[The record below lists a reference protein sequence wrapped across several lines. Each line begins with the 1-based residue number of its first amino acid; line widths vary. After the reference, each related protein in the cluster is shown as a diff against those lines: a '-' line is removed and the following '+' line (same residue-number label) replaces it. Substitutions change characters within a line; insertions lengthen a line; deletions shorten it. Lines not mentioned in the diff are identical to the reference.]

1 MSRLEKDR
9 PSIKPVDKFT
19 FKEVIRSASSP
30 HVIMVFIMFFMVGT
44 MLYGLALFLPSI
56 VSQLG
61 FSSTKTQ
68 LLSVGPFAAGFFG
81 EWFVSRRKKPCLNTS
96 LAHCYSDHNFCLLV
110 RPL

>member
-1 MSRLEKDR
+1 MFSIIMSRLEKDR

-19 FKEVIRSASSP
+19 FKEITRSGSSP

-61 FSSTKTQ
+61 FSPNKTQ
-68 LLSVGPFAAGFFG
+68 LLSAGPFVVGFF
-81 EWFVSRRKKPCLNTS
+81 S
-96 LAHCYSDHNFCLLV
+96 A
-110 RPL
+110 

>member
-1 MSRLEKDR
+1 MFSIIMSRLEKDR
-9 PSIKPVDKFT
+9 PSFKSVDKFT
-19 FKEVIRSASSP
+19 FKEVMRSASSP
-30 HVIMVFIMFFMVGT
+30 HVILVFIMFFMVGT

-81 EWFVSRRKKPCLNTS
+81 EWFISKTIFQCSFFFPRAFL
-96 LAHCYSDHNFCLLV
+96 
-110 RPL
+110 